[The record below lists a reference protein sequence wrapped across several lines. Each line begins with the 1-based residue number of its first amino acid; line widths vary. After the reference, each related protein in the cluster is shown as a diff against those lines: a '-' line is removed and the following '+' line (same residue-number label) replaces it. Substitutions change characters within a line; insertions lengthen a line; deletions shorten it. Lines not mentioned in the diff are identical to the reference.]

1 MTRLG
6 MRLAVTEPLPM
17 QAQSP
22 PAARMGVER
31 VRTVAEALPV
41 YDGPYAV
48 TPSGDAQTLETTGM
62 KLTGDIAVAPVPADY
77 PFDLAPV
84 VLRPDAELVE
94 RYTYDKRLIA
104 GEGIALPAYSTTA
117 KTLKASVNLTP
128 TVALDYDNYHY
139 YIVERMLAAPEY
151 FAATKAKGREEYFAD
166 SHVFEVV
173 EIPANSFV
181 AADGKAITTRTVVV
195 CGQSMPR
202 MLYWSSATAVALYTA
217 TTYGIAMGATAP
229 TIASGVLTL
238 KSPTFLIRGSTTYLT
253 SAMWALIEDI
263 RFQYVIEVYRAS
275 KGGRNVDGW
284 ATSQSFE
291 HINACW
297 ADVAAGRTLT

>member
-6 MRLAVTEPLPM
+6 MRLAVPEPLPM
-17 QAQSP
+17 QAQVT
-22 PAARMGVER
+22 PAARMDVER

-48 TPSGDAQTLETTGM
+48 TPSGDAQTLETTGK

-94 RYTYDKRLIA
+94 RYTYDKRLVA
-104 GEGIALPAYSTTA
+104 DEGIALPAYSTTA
-117 KTLKASVNLTP
+117 RTLKASVSLTP
-128 TVALDYDNYHY
+128 TVALDYDNYRY
-139 YIVERMLAAPEY
+139 FIVERMLAAPDY
-151 FAATKAKGREEYFAD
+151 SAATKAKGREEYFAD
-166 SHVFEVV
+166 SHVYEVA

-195 CGQSMPR
+195 CGQSMLR
-202 MLYWSSATAVALYTA
+202 MLYWSSATAIALYTA

-229 TIASGVLTL
+229 TIASGALTL
-238 KSPTFLIRGSTTYLT
+238 KSPMFLIRGSTTYLT

-263 RFQYVIEVYRAS
+263 RFQYVIEVYRAP
-275 KGGRNVDGW
+275 KGSRNVDGW
-284 ATSQSFE
+284 ATSQSFA

-297 ADVAAGRTLT
+297 ADVDGGRTLT